1 MIDNLQKAV
10 SEQFLKVNCSNA
22 DLLKQEMDNFLI
34 MNNGKFEAA
43 RNNND
48 DIVLAAAAM
57 LFFIGK
63 L

>member
-43 RNNND
+43 RNYND